1 MELEDEFQLEME
13 IEMFADDVSGWTTG
27 QWVWQ
32 VTPLPLMGN
41 KLTQSD

>member
-1 MELEDEFQLEME
+1 MELEDEFQLEMG

-27 QWVWQ
+27 HAHCS
-32 VTPLPLMGN
+32 VTPLPLMGD